1 MKDIRI
7 CFSGDSFVTGT
18 GDPTYLGWVGRACA
32 AMISPYYQLTA
43 YNLGIRGNTSEQIEV
58 RWLAEANLRF
68 QSGCDKRVV
77 FSFGTSDNLVEAGF
91 RKVELANSIDCARRI
106 LTQAKA
112 LFPVLLIGP
121 PPVENDQMN
130 RRAAASS
137 MAYAKLCGELAVPY
151 LDTYQPLSQNALWGQ
166 EVAARDGYHPAASGY
181 LAFSQLITAWPDW
194 QRWFVQD

>member
-1 MKDIRI
+1 
-7 CFSGDSFVTGT
+7 
-18 GDPTYLGWVGRACA
+18 
-32 AMISPYYQLTA
+32 
-43 YNLGIRGNTSEQIEV
+43 
-58 RWLAEANLRF
+58 
-68 QSGCDKRVV
+68 
-77 FSFGTSDNLVEAGF
+77 
-91 RKVELANSIDCARRI
+91 
-106 LTQAKA
+106 
-112 LFPVLLIGP
+112 
-121 PPVENDQMN
+121 ENDQMN